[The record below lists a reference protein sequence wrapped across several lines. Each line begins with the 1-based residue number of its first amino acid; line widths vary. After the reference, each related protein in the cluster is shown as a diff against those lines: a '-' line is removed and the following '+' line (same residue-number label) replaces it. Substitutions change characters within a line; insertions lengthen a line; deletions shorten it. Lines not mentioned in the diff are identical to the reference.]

1 MTATELLTRRNAA
14 LPEIVEILRAQ
25 QDAKLDVVSAA
36 RNLRVVGGSLRVANT
51 VHQLTLAGVTSRDAV
66 LTPTA
71 SADADL
77 ATKLDIPLPYLRRL
91 RAQKTDLYDTNVN
104 AWLADKPDR
113 RFLVRGLRD
122 RDSLEP
128 GVLRAMLSDSYRIVD
143 NLDILMSVLEG
154 IRRAGAQVDITQADL
169 TETHMYVK
177 VRSRD
182 IAEAAPALLEGYRS
196 PFTGASGAD
205 LPLIFA
211 GFVVSN
217 SETGQ
222 GRFKITPQLVVQ
234 VCNNG
239 MTINRHALSEVHL
252 GGKLDE
258 GQIRWSTDTQATALE
273 LIGKKARDAVSA
285 FLDRDFV
292 RGQIQAI
299 TAEAGVPIPQP
310 TETIEHVSKKL
321 NFTNEQQEAVLRDFI
336 SGGACTSGGVLHAVT
351 SAAQRVEN
359 ADTAYEMESQ
369 GLRAMSLAAA
379 HATAH

>member
-14 LPEIVEILRAQ
+14 LPEIVEVLRAQ

-36 RNLRVVGGSLRVANT
+36 HSLRVVDGNLRVAGADHELT
-51 VHQLTLAGVTSRDAV
+51 VDGVTTCDAA

-77 ATKLDIPLPYLRRL
+77 AAKLDIPLPYLRRL
-91 RAQKTDLYDTNVN
+91 RAQKTDLYDANVN

-122 RDSLEP
+122 TASPEP
-128 GVLRAMLSDSYRIVD
+128 GVLRALLSDSYKVVD
-143 NLDILMSVLEG
+143 SLDVVMAVLQG
-154 IRRAGAQVDITQADL
+154 IRQAGAQVEITQADL
-169 TETHMYVK
+169 TERNVFVK
-177 VRSRD
+177 VRSREV
-182 IAEAAPALLEGYRS
+182 AEMAPDLLADYRS
-196 PFTGASGAD
+196 PFTGARGAD
-205 LPLIFA
+205 NPLVFA

-217 SETGQ
+217 SETGH
-222 GRFKITPQLVVQ
+222 GKFKITPQLVVQ

-258 GQIRWSTDTQATALE
+258 GQIRWSADTQATALE
-273 LIGKKARDAVSA
+273 LVGKKARDAVAS

-292 RGQIQAI
+292 RAQLREI
-299 TAEAGVPIPQP
+299 TAEAGIPIRQP
-310 TETIEHVSKKL
+310 AETIEHVSKKL
-321 NFTNEQQEAVLRDFI
+321 NFSRDQQEAILRDFI
-336 SGGACTSGGVLHAVT
+336 SGGSCTSGGVLHAVT

-359 ADTAYEMESQ
+359 ADTAYEMERH

-379 HATAH
+379 HATTH